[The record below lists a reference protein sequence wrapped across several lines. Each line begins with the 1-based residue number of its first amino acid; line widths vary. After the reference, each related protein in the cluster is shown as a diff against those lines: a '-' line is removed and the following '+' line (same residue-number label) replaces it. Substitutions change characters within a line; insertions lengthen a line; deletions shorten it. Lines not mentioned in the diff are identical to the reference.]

1 MGTRPFFMRG
11 SLAVRRAFAALL
23 LFGGIAAA
31 QPAAA
36 QAWNQGTDSETT
48 QGRAVIVTRNSFFKV
63 DDLSFGDI
71 IAGTTASV
79 IRITPAGVRSR
90 TSGNATL
97 VNNNHRPARFAG
109 QGRQNQIVLISITQ
123 ASIQITGPGAPMT
136 VSQFEIGST
145 PTAILTVA
153 PISFTITS
161 ATGVFNFPVGA
172 RLAVGANQ
180 AGGVYTG
187 QFEINLDYL

>member
-1 MGTRPFFMRG
+1 MGTRPYQKRG
-11 SLAVRRAFAALL
+11 SFAVRRAFAALL
-23 LFGGIAAA
+23 LLCGLAAA

-36 QAWNQGTDSETT
+36 QAWDQGTDTDDA
-48 QGRAVIVTRNSFFKV
+48 QARAIVVTRNSFFKV
-63 DDLSFGDI
+63 DDLNFGDI
-71 IAGTTASV
+71 VAGTTASV

-90 TSGNATL
+90 PSGNATL
-97 VNNNHRPARFAG
+97 VGTGHRVARFAG
-109 QGRQNQIVLISITQ
+109 QGRRNQLVLISITQ

-153 PISFTITS
+153 PVSFTITS
-161 ATGVFNFPVGA
+161 TTGVFNFPVGA
-172 RLAVGANQ
+172 RLNVGANQ
-180 AGGVYTG
+180 AGGTYTG